1 MDLSGSTRM
10 PNDVRRIVLFRGTAM
25 IGLGK
30 SAHIN
35 CNTAER
41 DLVMFERAGRLWVR
55 PQRND
60 GVDSEARPIEIGKQ
74 MELAGVSF
82 VLQPWKSSPAPKFS

>member
-1 MDLSGSTRM
+1 M
-10 PNDVRRIVLFRGTAM
+10 PNDVRRVILFRGTAM
-25 IGLGK
+25 IGHGK

-55 PQRND
+55 TQRND
-60 GVDSEARPIEIGKQ
+60 GVDSEAQEVTIGKQ
-74 MELAGVSF
+74 LELAGVSF
-82 VLQPWKSSPAPKFS
+82 VLQPWTSSPVPKFS